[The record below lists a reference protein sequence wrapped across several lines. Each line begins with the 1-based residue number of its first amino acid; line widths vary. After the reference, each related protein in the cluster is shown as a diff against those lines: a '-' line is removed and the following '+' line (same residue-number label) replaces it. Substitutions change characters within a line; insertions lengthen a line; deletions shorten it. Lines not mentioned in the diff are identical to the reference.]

1 MMRQRVYDTI
11 AIGKWL
17 ALIGVTAALLCGCAA
32 HVATTNGAPPR
43 AATPI
48 EQALAYNDSLAQANK
63 SVAQGVVNATNVTPP
78 LIPVPTA
85 NRILI
90 AQSRIADFDRQ
101 LTPLL
106 QNAASVSASSAQI
119 QSLLAEIKAA
129 ATPIAAD
136 LGIADAKTQQEI
148 SRDLG
153 TVVSMSDLVL
163 QALQRGGLLK

>member
-43 AATPI
+43 AKATPL

-106 QNAASVSASSAQI
+106 VDTATVISELNAAKIQESARRD
-119 QSLLAEIKAA
+119 QSRGRADRHRPGHHRREDAA
-129 ATPIAAD
+129 GYFARRAA
-136 LGIADAKTQQEI
+136 
-148 SRDLG
+148 RW
-153 TVVSMSDLVL
+153 
-163 QALQRGGLLK
+163 